1 MKNSTK
7 QSSLKDN
14 LSKYSEERQYSK
26 NSFEEV
32 EDNTGFWF
40 GQNEDGVRIH
50 KGNYIVSKMVFETIE
65 EAEEYLDSKP
75 WEIIQA
81 ISYGMAMGA
90 IMERERQLREEL
102 REEIIKNDFNQQ
114 TTAKEANEGDWKQ

>member
-1 MKNSTK
+1 M
-7 QSSLKDN
+7 
-14 LSKYSEERQYSK
+14 
-26 NSFEEV
+26 